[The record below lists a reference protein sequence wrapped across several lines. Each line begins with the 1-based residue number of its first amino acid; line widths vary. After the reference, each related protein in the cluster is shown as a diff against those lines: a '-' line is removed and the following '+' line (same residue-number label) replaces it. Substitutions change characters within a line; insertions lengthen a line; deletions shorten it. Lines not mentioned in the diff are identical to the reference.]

1 MFKVGHVYRSRTLPH
16 PYSYPKGVKATL
28 ACNNRRAAEIW
39 LDEFKVLYDM
49 NLSKTH
55 MNLGN
60 NMKLIIFIDCTVKYI
75 YKVYL
80 LSTFSNNNILIYQ
93 IVAML
98 RKEKKLEKP

>member
-1 MFKVGHVYRSRTLPH
+1 M
-16 PYSYPKGVKATL
+16 

-60 NMKLIIFIDCTVKYI
+60 NMKLIIFTYCTVK

-80 LSTFSNNNILIYQ
+80 LSTFSKNNILIYQ